1 MYKEIINKMF
11 EIAGHDV
18 TYDDVINRKDDW
30 FLDYTMTT
38 EQQKQWIEWGVDF
51 IRKKTRTSKQR
62 AEMAM
67 QWIVLDHSLML
78 KDC

>member
-1 MYKEIINKMF
+1 MF

-18 TYDDVINRKDDW
+18 TYEDVINRKDDW
-30 FLDYTMTT
+30 FNQYTMTT

-51 IRKKTRTSKQR
+51 IRKKTRTTKKR
-62 AEMAM
+62 AEKAM